1 MYDPRPVISGLPEG
15 EGHDP
20 ADFYAAAIY
29 GSILAVAFITIFREE
44 HSEPQAV
51 AVSVV
56 GTMAVFWLAHVWS
69 SMLGERMQ
77 SRRHI
82 TLTRFRAI
90 ARAEWPLMEA
100 GVAPGIVLALGWIG
114 VISEAHAEDI
124 ALAVCI
130 VQLFA
135 WGLVIG
141 HRTYDRWWPATLTGL
156 VDGVLGLVIVALE
169 VNVVH

>member
-56 GTMAVFWLAHVWS
+56 GTMAVFWLAHVWTA
-69 SMLGERMQ
+69 MLGERMH
-77 SRRHI
+77 SRRNI
-82 TLTRFRAI
+82 TLARFRAI

-100 GVAPGIVLALGWIG
+100 GIAPGVVLALGWIG
-114 VISEAHAEDI
+114 VISESRAEDI